1 MGLDQYA
8 YRVERGEIP
17 EGVEVDFELPE
28 TQASEDFY
36 WRKNHY
42 LQGWM
47 ERLYQEKGGQ
57 ESFNCVNLKLTRE
70 DLLRLKEDIEAKRLN
85 QTTGFFYGSDFD
97 YYGEDGYAK
106 EDLAFVE
113 EALRAIDEEE
123 EDIVYS
129 SWW

>member
-1 MGLDQYA
+1 MGLDQYT
-8 YRVERGEIP
+8 YRVEKGIIP

-47 ERLYQEKGGQ
+47 ERLYVEKGGTD
-57 ESFNCVNLKLTRE
+57 SFNCVNLKLTE
-70 DLLRLKEDIEAKRLN
+70 DDLLRLKKDIEEKNLHK
-85 QTTGFFYGSDFD
+85 TDGFFFGRDFD
-97 YYGEDGYAK
+97 YYSEDGYAQR
-106 EDLAFVE
+106 DLKFVE
-113 EALRAIDEEE
+113 EALESIREEGD
-123 EDIVYS
+123 DIVYS